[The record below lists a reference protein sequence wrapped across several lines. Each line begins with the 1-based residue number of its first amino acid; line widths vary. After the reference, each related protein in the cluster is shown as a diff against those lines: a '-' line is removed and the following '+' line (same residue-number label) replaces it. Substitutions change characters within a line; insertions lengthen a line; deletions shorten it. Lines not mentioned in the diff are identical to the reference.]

1 MLGKLLV
8 MGLVA
13 GVESYIRS
21 ILLGVTTTC
30 PSSRE
35 LVADQMIAVG
45 SIDYYGVKHVNL
57 ALFEGVSF
65 AGDTEITKKTKQLT
79 GVTWTPLSSVD
90 VALKAFDRICHMRH
104 AAIHAQGAL
113 NRGNARALGINAS
126 NGRKLNI
133 VIELADL
140 HHAARICIDFVR
152 AYNIELYRG
161 IVQKWLSAKI
171 LTGTWRTDKVFYK
184 PLFDLFYSKHDL
196 VGPDTAYRSYRL
208 LLPSLAARL
217 AHK

>member
-1 MLGKLLV
+1 

-21 ILLGVTTTC
+21 ILLGITITC
-30 PSSRE
+30 PLSRE

-57 ALFEGVSF
+57 ALFEGASF
-65 AGDTEITKKTKQLT
+65 AGDTEIIKKTKQLT
-79 GVTWTPLSSVD
+79 GVTWAPLSSVD

-113 NRGNARALGINAS
+113 NRGNARALGVSAS
-126 NGRKLNI
+126 NGQKLNI
-133 VIELADL
+133 VIELAEL
-140 HHAARICIDFVR
+140 HHVARVCIDFVR
-152 AYNIELYRG
+152 AYNLEIYRG
-161 IVQKWLSAKI
+161 IVQKWLSAKV
-171 LTGTWRTDKVFYK
+171 LSGVWKNDKAFYK
-184 PLFDLFYSKHDL
+184 SLFDLFYSKHDGT
-196 VGPDTAYRSYRL
+196 GPDTAYRSYRL

-217 AHK
+217 AHN